1 MRKKYY
7 KIKKNKKKN
16 QKQRETRGSDNWSRK
31 KLNLENAGTFLYV
44 QVLLANLCGSRAH
57 TNSWSLCMHKYC
69 LGLVI
74 SVFWALYKLVAAL
87 SFACCPQLPAW
98 CMISALS
105 KRVFLGMNKQVVEQV
120 AVVCVPLLLYALF
133 LLFFNFHVP
142 VSQLLTGV
150 KYTFELVT
158 IDFACLVDTKLT
170 SFMRPFSRTH
180 IYNIYVQEF
189 VHMYIWFTCS

>member
-1 MRKKYY
+1 
-7 KIKKNKKKN
+7 
-16 QKQRETRGSDNWSRK
+16 
-31 KLNLENAGTFLYV
+31 
-44 QVLLANLCGSRAH
+44 
-57 TNSWSLCMHKYC
+57 MHKYS

-74 SVFWALYKLVAAL
+74 SVFRVLYKLVAAL